1 VAVISII
8 TIEREFGCGAAQIAE
23 KLAARL
29 NWKLWDQLLT
39 QEIARLAN
47 CRQSD
52 VELHEER
59 RDPLYRRLLKSFAL
73 GSYEGNLGVYPI
85 ETLDADSLAKLSERV
100 VRQVADTG
108 NCVIVGRGAQHF
120 LQERKDTLRF
130 FLYAPKED
138 KVRRLIAEGN
148 TPQHAEALVDTVD
161 RERAAF
167 IRNYFHVE
175 WPNLPIYHA
184 MLNTM
189 AGDETVVN
197 AILSF
202 FRQRPTEAAAD

>member
-1 VAVISII
+1 MVRII
-8 TIEREFGCGAAQIAE
+8 TIEREFGCGAAPIAE

-29 NWKLWDQLLT
+29 NWKLWDQGLT

-47 CRQSD
+47 CKQSE

-85 ETLDADSLAKLSERV
+85 ESLDADSIAKLCEHV
-100 VRQVADTG
+100 VRRVAEEG
-108 NCVIVGRGAQHF
+108 NCVIVGRGSQHF
-120 LQERKDTLRF
+120 LQDRKDTLRF
-130 FLYAPKED
+130 FFYAPHED

-167 IRNYFHVE
+167 IRNYFNVE

-184 MLNTM
+184 MLNTT
-189 AGDETVVN
+189 AGDEVVVD
-197 AILSF
+197 AMLSF
-202 FRQRPTEAAAD
+202 LKQRPGNAAA

>member
-1 VAVISII
+1 MIRII
-8 TIEREFGCGAAQIAE
+8 TIEREFGCGAAQVAE

-29 NWKLWDQLLT
+29 NWKLWDQALT

-47 CRQSD
+47 CRQAD

-85 ETLDADSLAKLSERV
+85 ETLDADSIAKLCEKV
-100 VRQVADTG
+100 VRRIADEG
-108 NCVIVGRGAQHF
+108 DCVIVGRGSQHF
-120 LQERKDTLRF
+120 LQDRKDTLRF
-130 FLYAPKED
+130 FLYAPRDEKI
-138 KVRRLIAEGN
+138 RRLIADGN
-148 TPQHAEALVDTVD
+148 TPRQAEALVDTVD

-167 IRNYFHVE
+167 IRNYFQVE

-184 MLNTM
+184 MVNTM
-189 AGDETVVN
+189 AGDDVVVN
-197 AILSF
+197 AMLSF
-202 FRQRPTEAAAD
+202 FEQQPTDAAA

>member
-1 VAVISII
+1 MSLIRII

-47 CRQSD
+47 CKQSE
-52 VELHEER
+52 VELREER

-85 ETLDADSLAKLSERV
+85 ETLDADSIVRISERV
-100 VRQVADTG
+100 VRRVADEG
-108 NCVIVGRGAQHF
+108 DCVIVGRGSQHF
-120 LQERKDTLRF
+120 LQDRKDTLRF
-130 FLYAPKED
+130 FLYAPREEKI
-138 KVRRLIAEGN
+138 RRLIAEGN
-148 TPQHAEALVDTVD
+148 TPEHAEGLVDTVD

-167 IRNYFHVE
+167 IRNYFNVE
-175 WPNLPIYHA
+175 WPNLPVYHA
-184 MLNTM
+184 MLNTV
-189 AGDETVVN
+189 AGDETV
-197 AILSF
+197 ADAMLSF
-202 FRQRPTEAAAD
+202 LKQKPTNAAAD

>member
-1 VAVISII
+1 MIRII

-85 ETLDADSLAKLSERV
+85 ETLDADSIAKISERV
-100 VRQVADTG
+100 VRQVAETG
-108 NCVIVGRGAQHF
+108 NCVIMGRGSQHF
-120 LQERKDTLRF
+120 LQDRKDTLRF
-130 FLYAPKED
+130 FLYAPREE
-138 KVRRLIAEGN
+138 KVRRLVAEGN
-148 TPQHAEALVDTVD
+148 TPQHAEALVDMVD

-167 IRNYFHVE
+167 IRNYFNVE

-197 AILSF
+197 VILSF
-202 FRQRPTEAAAD
+202 FKQKPENAAAD

>member
-1 VAVISII
+1 MVRII

-29 NWKLWDQLLT
+29 NWKVWDQFLT

-47 CRQSD
+47 CKQSE

-85 ETLDADSLAKLSERV
+85 ETLDADSIAKISERV
-100 VRQVADTG
+100 VRQVAETG

-120 LQERKDTLRF
+120 LQDRKDTLRF

-148 TPQHAEALVDTVD
+148 TPQHAEALVNTVD
-161 RERAAF
+161 RDRAAF

-197 AILSF
+197 VILSF
-202 FRQRPTEAAAD
+202 LKPKPTEAAAD

>member
-1 VAVISII
+1 MHGA
-8 TIEREFGCGAAQIAE
+8 GAAQIAE
-23 KLAARL
+23 KIAARL

-47 CRQSD
+47 CKQSE
-52 VELHEER
+52 VELREER

-85 ETLDADSLAKLSERV
+85 ETLDADSIVKLSERV
-100 VRQVADTG
+100 VRQVAETG

-120 LQERKDTLRF
+120 LQDRKDTLRF
-130 FLYAPKED
+130 FLYAPKAE
-138 KVRRLIAEGN
+138 KVRRLISEGN
-148 TPQHAEALVDTVD
+148 SQQHAEALVDIVD

-175 WPNLPIYHA
+175 WPNLPVYHA
-184 MLNTM
+184 MINTM

-202 FRQRPTEAAAD
+202 LKQDRPTEAAAD

>member
-1 VAVISII
+1 MISII

-148 TPQHAEALVDTVD
+148 IPQHAEALVDTVD